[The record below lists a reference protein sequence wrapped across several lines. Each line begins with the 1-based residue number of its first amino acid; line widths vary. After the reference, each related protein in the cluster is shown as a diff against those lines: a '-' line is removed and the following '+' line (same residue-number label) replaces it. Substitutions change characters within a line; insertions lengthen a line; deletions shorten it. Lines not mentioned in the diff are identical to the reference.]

1 MSVKNKRSGPV
12 PNGMPAPALREVG
25 QAKYDALQHAHR
37 LLKELRKAKVF
48 LRKLVAVDG
57 LHLTRTQREEIAE
70 ILGGQEH

>member
-1 MSVKNKRSGPV
+1 MAIKTKRSGPV
-12 PNGMPAPALREVG
+12 PNGMPAAALREVG
-25 QAKYDALQHAHR
+25 QAKYDALQHAYR

-57 LHLTRTQREEIAE
+57 KHLTRTQREEIAE